1 MMTLDEYFLQY
12 YSAESMPRYKSQI
25 EQYKAYANGKAEQST
40 YTEIVEYIGYLRER
54 KLHPKTLI
62 NHLHSIKIYFR
73 YLVSIGKR
81 NDHPCETLYL
91 KDQIN
96 KAIIIESLYSKEE
109 LEELYNTFETAPS
122 KKPNHIKSE
131 AIKKRDKI
139 ILGLIIYQALT
150 THEIIHLKV
159 NDIDLNEGTI
169 KINETNLPG
178 RRTNKSRLLALK
190 SKQILLLNDYLKTHR
205 KELWQRQKPSKRKD
219 YLILNESG
227 LQLWGS
233 YLNRM
238 LNDATDHRYS
248 PMKIRQSVIA
258 HLLKENNDIRVVQEF
273 AGHRKTG
280 STEAYQRTGM
290 EELKANIER
299 LHPRQ

>member
-1 MMTLDEYFLQY
+1 MTTLDEYILQY
-12 YSAESMPRYKSQI
+12 YSGNCLPRYKSQI
-25 EQYKAYANGKAEQST
+25 EQYKAYTGDKAEQAT
-40 YTEIVEYIGYLRER
+40 YTDIITYLGYLREK
-54 KLHPKTLI
+54 KLHPKSLT
-62 NHLHSIKIYFR
+62 NHLHSIKIYHR

-109 LEELYNTFETAPS
+109 LEELYNTFETAPD
-122 KKPNHIKSE
+122 KRINQEKSE
-131 AIKKRDKI
+131 VIKNRDKI
-139 ILGLIIYQALT
+139 ILGLLIYQALT
-150 THEIIHLKV
+150 THEIIHINV

-169 KINETNLPG
+169 EIKETNLPG
-178 RRTNKSRLLALK
+178 RRTNKSRTLALK
-190 SKQILLLNDYLKTHR
+190 PKQILVMHDYIKTHR
-205 KELWQRQKPSKRKD
+205 KELHQRQKPSKRTD
-219 YLILNESG
+219 YFILNENG

-238 LNDATDHRYS
+238 LKEATDDKYK

-258 HLLKENNDIRVVQEF
+258 HLLKENHDIRVVQEF
-273 AGHRKTG
+273 AGHRKAG
-280 STEAYQRTGM
+280 STEAYQRTGL
-290 EELKANIER
+290 EELKTNIER